1 MKTSSSSTN
10 KVEPENFL
18 DESFGNFLDCI
29 KNEVYS
35 LQVFIDTFHNNV
47 SDLYETYDVI
57 EKANIRSVLKLMIL
71 ESGNLIR
78 CKIILFTVNIE
89 NLLLIKYDHLIRGIT
104 ESDIDKYYISKD
116 AYLYLDSY
124 QDTID
129 WNALSAQLSFYPTSS
144 DIQFSKYL
152 ESELLKHE
160 SIKFTKFPKAISK
173 EELLTILNSEF
184 IKLAVTMLHFK
195 RLTEKASTIALNY
208 ELCRNII
215 SMLVKT
221 YFVIRTIEY

>member
-35 LQVFIDTFHNNV
+35 LQSFMNTFHNNV
-47 SDLYETYDVI
+47 SDLYDAYGSI
-57 EKANIRSVLKLMIL
+57 EKDNIRSVLKLMIL

-89 NLLLIKYDHLIRGIT
+89 NLLLIKYDHLIKGIT

-129 WNALSAQLSFYPTSS
+129 WNALHSLATY
-144 DIQFSKYL
+144 KV
-152 ESELLKHE
+152 
-160 SIKFTKFPKAISK
+160 
-173 EELLTILNSEF
+173 ILRRIVGYS
-184 IKLAVTMLHFK
+184 
-195 RLTEKASTIALNY
+195 Y
-208 ELCRNII
+208 
-215 SMLVKT
+215 
-221 YFVIRTIEY
+221 